1 MHPELR
7 DKHTHKAHRGCQTAQ
22 GDTDELLGLPP
33 LPTHAALSL
42 VRSSH
47 ECSIPCGLLINARPG
62 LRLHLSL
69 TSRKPL
75 LPAPCL
81 HPQVAGSRF
90 LTRPVGTG
98 RMPACL
104 WLCQQPWDPPS
115 SLGTCRSQGPLRLHP
130 GGCNWGR
137 GGLTGVTVPGR
148 ATRKTAQP
156 RTLALP
162 TLTTHGLGRAF
173 THSPT
178 PSPRA
183 PTADTAA
190 LPSPRT
196 GRARLAADAGSL
208 QLSLH

>member
-90 LTRPVGTG
+90 LTRP
-98 RMPACL
+98 RRHRKDACL
-104 WLCQQPWDPPS
+104 PLAMPTALGPS
-115 SLGTCRSQGPLRLHP
+115 IFLRHLQVPGAPQTPP
-130 GGCNWGR
+130 GGGA
-137 GGLTGVTVPGR
+137 TGDEG
-148 ATRKTAQP
+148 
-156 RTLALP
+156 
-162 TLTTHGLGRAF
+162 
-173 THSPT
+173 
-178 PSPRA
+178 
-183 PTADTAA
+183 D
-190 LPSPRT
+190 
-196 GRARLAADAGSL
+196 
-208 QLSLH
+208 